1 MSAFTNFKRCLVE
14 LDGQQIYAT
23 SASLSMN
30 TSLARDKR
38 LEGWSPSTA
47 GALINDPTLTPTA
60 GVIGTLSFD
69 FVISSQH
76 FNRQPSVYVHLTS
89 GIEITP
95 EEWTELPEVEDS
107 DPAVPWQGDYEPKDY
122 INNIQSIFDINRY
135 MSPDLARV
143 GRIGNYR
150 FFNAGLKSFSFS
162 MKPFSLI
169 EASAEYEVFG
179 SVLEVSDKG
188 LPVDLIDPAE
198 GLKSFG
204 NLAANGVNLQ
214 NKEVFNVQLVSA
226 DYSIQA
232 KRQYNYTIRANE
244 HPVAKFVPGAMMPYR
259 VSLGEVEVECSIK
272 SNKIVSNLNEYG
284 NMQTSADDF
293 DIRRME
299 LSLNLYEARGDSE
312 GPSHLAEFKC
322 LGAVTNQQIQVSEG
336 SYLYG
341 TFSVKQILK

>member
-38 LEGWSPSTA
+38 LAGWSSSTA

-69 FVISSQH
+69 FVISSKH
-76 FNRQPSVYVHLTS
+76 FNRQPTAYQAVNGT
-89 GIEITP
+89 EITP
-95 EEWTELPEVEDS
+95 EEWASLPS
-107 DPAVPWQGDYEPKDY
+107 AGRGDYTPKDY
-122 INNIQSIFDINRY
+122 ENNIQSIFDINRY
-135 MSPDLARV
+135 MSPELARV

-150 FFNAGLKSFSFS
+150 FFNAGLKSFSFN

-169 EASAEYEVFG
+169 HATAEYEVFG
-179 SVLEVSDKG
+179 SVLEVADKG
-188 LPVDLIDPAE
+188 LPVDQIDPAE

-204 NLAANGVNLQ
+204 SLSANGVNLQ

-226 DYSIQA
+226 DYSIKA
-232 KRQYNYTIRANE
+232 KRNYNYTIRANE
-244 HPVAKFVPGAMMPYR
+244 HPVSKFVPGAMMPYR
-259 VSLGEVEVECSIK
+259 VSLSEVEVECSIK
-272 SNKIVSNLNEYG
+272 SNKIISNLNEYG
-284 NMQTSADDF
+284 NMQSSIDSF
-293 DIRRME
+293 DIKRME
-299 LSLNLYEARGDSE
+299 LGLNLYEARGQSSGDES
-312 GPSHLAEFKC
+312 SHLAEFKC

-341 TFSVKQILK
+341 SFSVKQILK